1 MCGLRV
7 FEYLMLD
14 VGGPSKGWIRK
25 GEEGCSI
32 ETAMYSVYI
41 LNQERNHVTKSH
53 VKIQFT
59 VYRVNSGA
67 GLTLKRTARWPPY
80 LSDGMLNDQRR
91 NYGATLL
98 TYLWCWTWRL
108 VDQNGM

>member
-1 MCGLRV
+1 M
-7 FEYLMLD
+7 
-14 VGGPSKGWIRK
+14 RK

-67 GLTLKRTARWPPY
+67 RLTIV
-80 LSDGMLNDQRR
+80 MLVFHIH
-91 NYGATLL
+91 ASI
-98 TYLWCWTWRL
+98 
-108 VDQNGM
+108 NGVLASKKSR

>member
-1 MCGLRV
+1 M
-7 FEYLMLD
+7 
-14 VGGPSKGWIRK
+14 RK

-67 GLTLKRTARWPPY
+67 RLTHPLRYP
-80 LSDGMLNDQRR
+80 
-91 NYGATLL
+91 
-98 TYLWCWTWRL
+98 CWMETS
-108 VDQNGM
+108 

>member
-1 MCGLRV
+1 MTFTVTPLTSYTYV
-7 FEYLMLD
+7 YIHVSHVYKLSD
-14 VGGPSKGWIRK
+14 VGGPSKGWMRK

-41 LNQERNHVTKSH
+41 LNQERNHVTKSY

-67 GLTLKRTARWPPY
+67 RLT
-80 LSDGMLNDQRR
+80 
-91 NYGATLL
+91 
-98 TYLWCWTWRL
+98 
-108 VDQNGM
+108 

>member
-1 MCGLRV
+1 M
-7 FEYLMLD
+7 
-14 VGGPSKGWIRK
+14 RK

-59 VYRVNSGA
+59 VYCMN
-67 GLTLKRTARWPPY
+67 
-80 LSDGMLNDQRR
+80 
-91 NYGATLL
+91 
-98 TYLWCWTWRL
+98 
-108 VDQNGM
+108 

>member
-1 MCGLRV
+1 M
-7 FEYLMLD
+7 
-14 VGGPSKGWIRK
+14 RK
-25 GEEGCSI
+25 GEGGCSI

-67 GLTLKRTARWPPY
+67 RLTIV
-80 LSDGMLNDQRR
+80 MLVFHIH
-91 NYGATLL
+91 ASI
-98 TYLWCWTWRL
+98 
-108 VDQNGM
+108 NGVLASKKSR

>member
-1 MCGLRV
+1 M
-7 FEYLMLD
+7 
-14 VGGPSKGWIRK
+14 RK

-59 VYRVNSGA
+59 VYRVNFRCQA
-67 GLTLKRTARWPPY
+67 DTPPEVSM
-80 LSDGMLNDQRR
+80 LDGNLINKKKNQV
-91 NYGATLL
+91 N
-98 TYLWCWTWRL
+98 
-108 VDQNGM
+108 VIHVQHS

>member
-1 MCGLRV
+1 M
-7 FEYLMLD
+7 
-14 VGGPSKGWIRK
+14 RK
-25 GEEGCSI
+25 GEEDCSI

-67 GLTLKRTARWPPY
+67 RLTKEYPKHYARV
-80 LSDGMLNDQRR
+80 
-91 NYGATLL
+91 
-98 TYLWCWTWRL
+98 RL
-108 VDQNGM
+108 DCYAASYPAF

>member
-1 MCGLRV
+1 LS
-7 FEYLMLD
+7 D
-14 VGGPSKGWIRK
+14 VGGPSKGWMRK

-67 GLTLKRTARWPPY
+67 RLTALFRPTTMLKLLPTPIRTEGLALR
-80 LSDGMLNDQRR
+80 
-91 NYGATLL
+91 
-98 TYLWCWTWRL
+98 
-108 VDQNGM
+108 

>member
-1 MCGLRV
+1 M
-7 FEYLMLD
+7 
-14 VGGPSKGWIRK
+14 RK

-59 VYRVNSGA
+59 VYCVSMAPWFTRYTVNCIF
-67 GLTLKRTARWPPY
+67 T
-80 LSDGMLNDQRR
+80 
-91 NYGATLL
+91 
-98 TYLWCWTWRL
+98 
-108 VDQNGM
+108 

>member
-1 MCGLRV
+1 M
-7 FEYLMLD
+7 
-14 VGGPSKGWIRK
+14 RK

-59 VYRVNSGA
+59 VYRVNFRCQADIS
-67 GLTLKRTARWPPY
+67 
-80 LSDGMLNDQRR
+80 NH
-91 NYGATLL
+91 
-98 TYLWCWTWRL
+98 
-108 VDQNGM
+108 